1 MKLKAAVLVLA
12 VALPACHRDQGTT
25 STTSPSPTP
34 YVYSVAYYMNHKA
47 KRRERNKSCE
57 KYRTNALLFDK
68 NCQNARDAALGV
80 GDF

>member
-34 YVYSVAYYMNHKA
+34 YVYSVAYYMNHKSE
-47 KRRERNKSCE
+47 RRERNQLCKKFRS
-57 KYRTNALLFDK
+57 ALFHDK
-68 NCQNARDAALGV
+68 NCINARDAALGV